1 MGKIKE
7 TGNPIVDRIK
17 LQAKLKGKSITFIC
31 DKLGVGKAYLSNVV
45 GGSGI
50 IPDERLEVFAQELN
64 TTVEYLKTGKE
75 NPPAISDEGIDP
87 LDARINELLAC
98 SDDNVKRSMIAFLE
112 SYQSRQ

>member
-75 NPPAISDEGIDP
+75 NPPAGYGEGKSEDTILFSAYKAAP
-87 LDARINELLAC
+87 KNVQEAIRNLLGL
-98 SDDNVKRSMIAFLE
+98 K
-112 SYQSRQ
+112 